1 MKTAIAA
8 ALIVTGAAVLGACSA
23 MPPHE
28 GGSGMP
34 PTTDDQCRASQ
45 YQNLIGQNRSQ
56 IPQAPAGA
64 TWRVTCTRCPV
75 TMDYRP
81 DRLNILFDQQT
92 EIVREVK
99 CG

>member
-8 ALIVTGAAVLGACSA
+8 LFVSSAVLAACSGLPA
-23 MPPHE
+23 HE

-34 PTTDDQCRASQ
+34 PTTDDQCRASE
-45 YQNLIGQNRSQ
+45 YQSLIGQSRTQ
-56 IPQAPAGA
+56 IPEAPAGA

-75 TMDYRP
+75 TMDHRP
-81 DRLNILFDQQT
+81 DRLNILFDQET
-92 EIVREVK
+92 GLVEGVK

>member
-1 MKTAIAA
+1 MKTAFAA
-8 ALIVTGAAVLGACSA
+8 ALIVAGSAAFAACTA
-23 MPPHE
+23 LPEHE

-45 YQNLIGQNRSQ
+45 HRDLVGQDRSE
-56 IPQAPAGA
+56 IPPAPAGA
-64 TWRVTCTRCPV
+64 TWRVTCTSCPV

-81 DRLNILFDQQT
+81 DRLNILYNQQT
-92 EIVREVK
+92 GIVEDVK

>member
-8 ALIVTGAAVLGACSA
+8 SLIVAGAALAGACTA

-28 GGSGMP
+28 GGPGVP
-34 PTTDDQCRASQ
+34 PPVENQCRASE
-45 YQNLIGQNRSQ
+45 YQNLIGRHRSQ
-56 IPQAPAGA
+56 IPERPAGA
-64 TWRVTCTRCPV
+64 TWRVTCTSCPV

>member
-1 MKTAIAA
+1 MRIAFIA
-8 ALIVTGAAVLGACSA
+8 ALIVAGSAACAACTA
-23 MPPHE
+23 LLEHE

-34 PTTDDQCRASQ
+34 PTTDDQCRASE
-45 YQNLIGQNRSQ
+45 YQNLIGQNRTE

-64 TWRVTCTRCPV
+64 TWRVTCTSCPV

-81 DRLNILFDQQT
+81 DRLNILYDQQT
-92 EIVREVK
+92 GIVEDVK